1 MKNSPLHIKE
11 ILKYSLIL
19 LLVITIFSVLSRKWG
34 GKKGTLLDYEQ
45 ARQESLG
52 AEESPSSEN
61 VSADSSASQKD
72 DTDISSDDGT
82 QTGENK
88 TIPEETLSPTDAQ
101 TASSLHYNGSSSPE
115 RVSYKEG
122 FYYEPLSNDLISYIT
137 GISYPALPSE
147 ASEGTLNVGEQND
160 ISYADLRY
168 VHIIHYDFDGKLAEG
183 ELICHNSIAE
193 DLVEIFYDLYASE
206 YQIEKVI
213 LIENYN
219 GDDTASMADN
229 NTSCFN
235 YRMVDGTKSLSRHAL
250 GLAIDI
256 NPLYNPY
263 IRYDKKSGQTVSPVE
278 GEAYADRTVS
288 FPYKI
293 DPDDLCYRLFTE
305 HGFTWGGNWNSS
317 KDYQHFQ
324 KALP

>member
-1 MKNSPLHIKE
+1 MKKSPLPIKE
-11 ILKYSLIL
+11 LLKYSLIL
-19 LLVITIFSVLSRKWG
+19 LLVIAVFSVLSRKWS

-45 ARQESLG
+45 ARQESLS
-52 AEESPSSEN
+52 AEETPSAEN
-61 VSADSSASQKD
+61 DSADGSASQKD
-72 DTDISSDDGT
+72 ETDDLSDADG
-82 QTGENK
+82 
-88 TIPEETLSPTDAQ
+88 Q
-101 TASSLHYNGSSSPE
+101 TASSLHYNGSPSPE
-115 RVSYKEG
+115 RVTYKEG

-137 GISYPALPSE
+137 GISYPAPPSE
-147 ASEGTLNVGEQND
+147 ASENTLNVGEQND

-168 VHIIHYDFDGKLAEG
+168 VHIIHYDFDGNPAEG
-183 ELICHNSIAE
+183 ELICHNFIAE
-193 DLVEIFYDLYASE
+193 DLMEIFYDLYVSE
-206 YQIEKVI
+206 YQIEKVT

-235 YRMVDGTKSLSRHAL
+235 YRVVDGTKSLSKHAL
-250 GLAIDI
+250 GLAVDI

-263 IRYDKKSGQTVSPVE
+263 IRYDKKGGQTVSPVE

>member
-1 MKNSPLHIKE
+1 MKKSPLPIKE
-11 ILKYSLIL
+11 LLKYSLIL
-19 LLVITIFSVLSRKWG
+19 LLVIAVFSVLSRKWG

-45 ARQESLG
+45 ARQESLS
-52 AEESPSSEN
+52 AEETPSAEN
-61 VSADSSASQKD
+61 DSADGSA
-72 DTDISSDDGT
+72 
-82 QTGENK
+82 
-88 TIPEETLSPTDAQ
+88 
-101 TASSLHYNGSSSPE
+101 SLHYNGSSSPE

-147 ASEGTLNVGEQND
+147 APEGTLNVGEQND

-183 ELICHNSIAE
+183 ELICHNSIAD

-206 YQIEKVI
+206 YQIEKVT

-235 YRMVDGTKSLSRHAL
+235 YRVVDGTKSLSRHAL

-263 IRYDKKSGQTVSPVE
+263 IRYDKKGGQTVSPVE

>member
-1 MKNSPLHIKE
+1 MKKSPLPIKE

-19 LLVITIFSVLSRKWG
+19 LLVIAVFSVLSRKWG
-34 GKKGTLLDYEQ
+34 GKRGTLLDYEQ
-45 ARQESLG
+45 ARQESLSA
-52 AEESPSSEN
+52 AETLFAETPSPEN
-61 VSADSSASQKD
+61 DSADGS
-72 DTDISSDDGT
+72 
-82 QTGENK
+82 
-88 TIPEETLSPTDAQ
+88 
-101 TASSLHYNGSSSPE
+101 SSLHYNGSSSPE

-147 ASEGTLNVGEQND
+147 APEGTLNVGEQND

-206 YQIEKVI
+206 YQIEKVT

-235 YRMVDGTKSLSRHAL
+235 YRVVDGTKSLSRHAL

-263 IRYDKKSGQTVSPVE
+263 IRYDKKGGQTVSPVE

>member
-1 MKNSPLHIKE
+1 MKNSPLPIKE

-19 LLVITIFSVLSRKWG
+19 LLVIAIFSVLSRKWG

-52 AEESPSSEN
+52 AEETPSVEN
-61 VSADSSASQKD
+61 DSADSSA
-72 DTDISSDDGT
+72 
-82 QTGENK
+82 
-88 TIPEETLSPTDAQ
+88 
-101 TASSLHYNGSSSPE
+101 SLHYNGSSSPE

-147 ASEGTLNVGEQND
+147 APEGTLNVGEQND

-206 YQIEKVI
+206 YQIEKVT

-235 YRMVDGTKSLSRHAL
+235 YRVVDGTKSLSRHAL

-263 IRYDKKSGQTVSPVE
+263 IRYNKKGGQTVSPVE

>member
-1 MKNSPLHIKE
+1 MKKSPLPIKE
-11 ILKYSLIL
+11 LLKYSLIL
-19 LLVITIFSVLSRKWG
+19 LLVIAVFSVLSRKWG

-52 AEESPSSEN
+52 AEETPSADN
-61 VSADSSASQKD
+61 DSADSSA
-72 DTDISSDDGT
+72 
-82 QTGENK
+82 
-88 TIPEETLSPTDAQ
+88 
-101 TASSLHYNGSSSPE
+101 SLHYNGSSSPE

-137 GISYPALPSE
+137 GITYPALPSE
-147 ASEGTLNVGEQND
+147 ASENTLNVGEQND

-168 VHIIHYDFDGKLAEG
+168 VHIIHYDFDGNLAEG
-183 ELICHNSIAE
+183 ELICHNFIAE
-193 DLVEIFYDLYASE
+193 DLLEIFYDLYASE
-206 YQIEKVI
+206 YQIEKVT

-235 YRMVDGTKSLSRHAL
+235 YRMVDGTKSLSKHAL
-250 GLAIDI
+250 GLAVDI

-263 IRYDKKSGQTVSPVE
+263 IRYDKKGGQTVSPVE

>member
-1 MKNSPLHIKE
+1 MKNSPLPIKE

-19 LLVITIFSVLSRKWG
+19 LLVIAIFSVLSRKWG

-52 AEESPSSEN
+52 AEETPSAEN
-61 VSADSSASQKD
+61 DSSDSSA
-72 DTDISSDDGT
+72 
-82 QTGENK
+82 
-88 TIPEETLSPTDAQ
+88 
-101 TASSLHYNGSSSPE
+101 SLHYNGSSSPE

-147 ASEGTLNVGEQND
+147 APEGTLNVGEQND

-206 YQIEKVI
+206 YQIEKVT

-235 YRMVDGTKSLSRHAL
+235 YRVVDGTKSLSRHAL

-263 IRYDKKSGQTVSPVE
+263 IRYDKKGGQTVSPVE

>member
-1 MKNSPLHIKE
+1 MKKSPLPIKE
-11 ILKYSLIL
+11 LLKYSLIL
-19 LLVITIFSVLSRKWG
+19 LLVIAVFSVLSRKWG

-52 AEESPSSEN
+52 AEETPSADN
-61 VSADSSASQKD
+61 DSADSSA
-72 DTDISSDDGT
+72 
-82 QTGENK
+82 
-88 TIPEETLSPTDAQ
+88 
-101 TASSLHYNGSSSPE
+101 SLHYNGSSSPE

-137 GISYPALPSE
+137 GITYPALPSE
-147 ASEGTLNVGEQND
+147 ASENTLNVGEQND

-168 VHIIHYDFDGKLAEG
+168 VHIIHYDFDGNLAEG
-183 ELICHNSIAE
+183 ELICHNFIAE
-193 DLVEIFYDLYASE
+193 DLLEIFYDLYASE
-206 YQIEKVI
+206 YQIEKVT

-250 GLAIDI
+250 GLAVDI

-263 IRYDKKSGQTVSPVE
+263 IRYDKKGGQTVSPVE

>member
-1 MKNSPLHIKE
+1 MKNSPLPIKE

-19 LLVITIFSVLSRKWG
+19 LLVIAIFSVLSRKWG

-45 ARQESLG
+45 ARQESLD
-52 AEESPSSEN
+52 AEETPSAEN
-61 VSADSSASQKD
+61 DSADSSA
-72 DTDISSDDGT
+72 
-82 QTGENK
+82 
-88 TIPEETLSPTDAQ
+88 
-101 TASSLHYNGSSSPE
+101 SLHYNGSSSPE

-147 ASEGTLNVGEQND
+147 APEGTLNVGEQND

-206 YQIEKVI
+206 YQIEKVT

-235 YRMVDGTKSLSRHAL
+235 YRVVDGTKSLSRHAL

-263 IRYDKKSGQTVSPVE
+263 IRYDKKGGQTVSPVE

>member
-1 MKNSPLHIKE
+1 MKKTPLPIKE

-19 LLVITIFSVLSRKWG
+19 LLVIAVFSVLSRKWG
-34 GKKGTLLDYEQ
+34 GRNGTLLDYEQ
-45 ARQESLG
+45 ARQESLSTVETPS
-52 AEESPSSEN
+52 AEN
-61 VSADSSASQKD
+61 DSADGIASHED
-72 DTDISSDDGT
+72 
-82 QTGENK
+82 
-88 TIPEETLSPTDAQ
+88 
-101 TASSLHYNGSSSPE
+101 TASSLHYNSSPSPE

-137 GISYPALPSE
+137 GVSYPALPSE
-147 ASEGTLNVGEQND
+147 ASEDALNVGEQND

-168 VHIIHYDFDGKLAEG
+168 VHIIHYDFDGNLAEG

-206 YQIEKVI
+206 YQIEKVT

-235 YRMVDGTKSLSRHAL
+235 YRVVDGTKSLSKHAL

-263 IRYDKKSGQTVSPVE
+263 IRYDKKGGQTVSPVE

-293 DPDDLCYRLFTE
+293 DPDDLSYRLFTE

>member
-1 MKNSPLHIKE
+1 MKKSPLPIKE

-19 LLVITIFSVLSRKWG
+19 LLVIAVFSVLSRKWG

-45 ARQESLG
+45 ARQESLSTG
-52 AEESPSSEN
+52 ETPSAEN
-61 VSADSSASQKD
+61 NSADGSVSQKD
-72 DTDISSDDGT
+72 ETDDLSDDDT
-82 QTGENK
+82 
-88 TIPEETLSPTDAQ
+88 Q
-101 TASSLHYNGSSSPE
+101 TASSLHYNGSPSPE
-115 RVSYKEG
+115 RVTYKEG
-122 FYYEPLSNDLISYIT
+122 FYSEPLSNDLISYIT
-137 GISYPALPSE
+137 GISYPAQPSE
-147 ASEGTLNVGEQND
+147 ASENTLNVGEQND

-168 VHIIHYDFDGKLAEG
+168 VHIIHYDFDGNLAEG
-183 ELICHNSIAE
+183 ELICHNFIAE
-193 DLVEIFYDLYASE
+193 DLLEIFYDLYASE
-206 YQIEKVI
+206 YQIEKVT

-235 YRMVDGTKSLSRHAL
+235 YRVVDGTKSLSKHAL
-250 GLAIDI
+250 GLAVDI

-263 IRYDKKSGQTVSPVE
+263 IRYDKKGGQTVSPVE

-293 DPDDLCYRLFTE
+293 DPDDLCYRLFAE

>member
-1 MKNSPLHIKE
+1 MKNSPLPIKE

-19 LLVITIFSVLSRKWG
+19 LLVIAIFSVLSRKWG

-52 AEESPSSEN
+52 AEETPSAEN
-61 VSADSSASQKD
+61 DSADSSA
-72 DTDISSDDGT
+72 
-82 QTGENK
+82 
-88 TIPEETLSPTDAQ
+88 
-101 TASSLHYNGSSSPE
+101 SLHYNGSSSPE

-147 ASEGTLNVGEQND
+147 APEGTLNVGEQND

-206 YQIEKVI
+206 YQIEKVT

-235 YRMVDGTKSLSRHAL
+235 YRVVDGTKFLSRHAL

-263 IRYDKKSGQTVSPVE
+263 IRYDKKGGQTVSPVE

>member
-1 MKNSPLHIKE
+1 MKNSPLPIKE

-19 LLVITIFSVLSRKWG
+19 LLVIAIFSVLSRKWG

-52 AEESPSSEN
+52 AEETPSADN
-61 VSADSSASQKD
+61 DSADSSA
-72 DTDISSDDGT
+72 
-82 QTGENK
+82 
-88 TIPEETLSPTDAQ
+88 
-101 TASSLHYNGSSSPE
+101 SLHYNGSSSPE

-147 ASEGTLNVGEQND
+147 APEGTLNVGEQND

-168 VHIIHYDFDGKLAEG
+168 VHIVHYDFDGKLAEG

-206 YQIEKVI
+206 YQIEKVT

-235 YRMVDGTKSLSRHAL
+235 YRVVDGTKSLSRHAL

-263 IRYDKKSGQTVSPVE
+263 IRYDKKGGQTVSPVE

>member
-1 MKNSPLHIKE
+1 MKKSPLPIKE

-19 LLVITIFSVLSRKWG
+19 LLVIAVFSVLSRKWG

-45 ARQESLG
+45 ARQESLSTG
-52 AEESPSSEN
+52 ETPSAEN
-61 VSADSSASQKD
+61 NSADGSVSQKD
-72 DTDISSDDGT
+72 ETDDLSDDDT
-82 QTGENK
+82 
-88 TIPEETLSPTDAQ
+88 Q
-101 TASSLHYNGSSSPE
+101 TASSLHYNGSPSPE
-115 RVSYKEG
+115 RVTYKEG

-137 GISYPALPSE
+137 GISFPALPSE
-147 ASEGTLNVGEQND
+147 ASENTLNVGEQND

-168 VHIIHYDFDGKLAEG
+168 VHIIHYDFDGNLAEG
-183 ELICHNSIAE
+183 ELICHNFIAE
-193 DLVEIFYDLYASE
+193 DLLEIFYDLYASE
-206 YQIEKVI
+206 YQIEKVT

-235 YRMVDGTKSLSRHAL
+235 YRVVDGTKSLSKHAL
-250 GLAIDI
+250 GLAVDI

-263 IRYDKKSGQTVSPVE
+263 IRYDKKGGQTVSPVE

>member
-1 MKNSPLHIKE
+1 MKKSPLPIKE

-19 LLVITIFSVLSRKWG
+19 LLVIAVFSVLSRKWG
-34 GKKGTLLDYEQ
+34 GKKGTLLDYEL
-45 ARQESLG
+45 ARQESLSAG
-52 AEESPSSEN
+52 ETPSAEN
-61 VSADSSASQKD
+61 DSADGSVSQKD
-72 DTDISSDDGT
+72 ETDDLSDAG
-82 QTGENK
+82 
-88 TIPEETLSPTDAQ
+88 AQ
-101 TASSLHYNGSSSPE
+101 TASSLHYNGSPSPE
-115 RVSYKEG
+115 RVTYTEG

-147 ASEGTLNVGEQND
+147 ASENTLNVREQND

-168 VHIIHYDFDGKLAEG
+168 VHIVHYDFDGNLAEG
-183 ELICHNSIAE
+183 ELICHNFIAE
-193 DLVEIFYDLYASE
+193 DLLEIFYDLYASE
-206 YQIEKVI
+206 YQIEKVT

-219 GDDTASMADN
+219 SDDTASMADN

-235 YRMVDGTKSLSRHAL
+235 YRVVDGTKSLSKHAL
-250 GLAIDI
+250 GLAVDI

-263 IRYDKKSGQTVSPVE
+263 IRYDKKGGQTVSPVE

>member
-1 MKNSPLHIKE
+1 MKNSPLPIKE

-19 LLVITIFSVLSRKWG
+19 LLVIAIFSVLSRKWG

-52 AEESPSSEN
+52 AEETPSVEN
-61 VSADSSASQKD
+61 DSADSSA
-72 DTDISSDDGT
+72 
-82 QTGENK
+82 
-88 TIPEETLSPTDAQ
+88 
-101 TASSLHYNGSSSPE
+101 SLHYNGSSSPE

-147 ASEGTLNVGEQND
+147 APEGTLNVGEQND

-183 ELICHNSIAE
+183 ELICHNSIAD

-206 YQIEKVI
+206 YQIEKVT

-235 YRMVDGTKSLSRHAL
+235 YRVVDGTKSLSRHAL

-263 IRYDKKSGQTVSPVE
+263 IRYDKKGGQTVSPVE

>member
-1 MKNSPLHIKE
+1 MKNSPLPIKE

-19 LLVITIFSVLSRKWG
+19 LLVIAIFSVLSRKWG

-45 ARQESLG
+45 ARQESLD
-52 AEESPSSEN
+52 AEETPSTEN
-61 VSADSSASQKD
+61 DSADSSA
-72 DTDISSDDGT
+72 
-82 QTGENK
+82 
-88 TIPEETLSPTDAQ
+88 
-101 TASSLHYNGSSSPE
+101 SLHYNGSSSPE

-147 ASEGTLNVGEQND
+147 APEGTLNVGEQND

-206 YQIEKVI
+206 YQIEKVT

-235 YRMVDGTKSLSRHAL
+235 YRVVDGTKSLSRHAL

-263 IRYDKKSGQTVSPVE
+263 IRYDKKGGQTVSPVE

>member
-1 MKNSPLHIKE
+1 MKKSPLPIKE

-19 LLVITIFSVLSRKWG
+19 LLVIAVFSVLSRKWS
-34 GKKGTLLDYEQ
+34 GKKGTLLDYEL
-45 ARQESLG
+45 ARQESLSAG
-52 AEESPSSEN
+52 ETPSAEN
-61 VSADSSASQKD
+61 DSADGSVSQKD
-72 DTDISSDDGT
+72 ETDDLSDDDT
-82 QTGENK
+82 
-88 TIPEETLSPTDAQ
+88 Q
-101 TASSLHYNGSSSPE
+101 TASSLHYNGSPSPE
-115 RVSYKEG
+115 RVTYKEG

-137 GISYPALPSE
+137 GISYPAPPSE
-147 ASEGTLNVGEQND
+147 ASENTLNVGEQND

-168 VHIIHYDFDGKLAEG
+168 VHIIHYDFDGNLAEG
-183 ELICHNSIAE
+183 ELICHNFIAE
-193 DLVEIFYDLYASE
+193 DLLEIFYDLYVSE
-206 YQIEKVI
+206 YQIEKVT

-219 GDDTASMADN
+219 GDNTASMADN

-235 YRMVDGTKSLSRHAL
+235 YRMVDGTKSLSKHAL
-250 GLAIDI
+250 GLAVDI

-263 IRYDKKSGQTVSPVE
+263 IRYDKKGGQTVSPVE

>member
-1 MKNSPLHIKE
+1 MIA
-11 ILKYSLIL
+11 
-19 LLVITIFSVLSRKWG
+19 VFSVLSRKWG

-45 ARQESLG
+45 ARQESLSTG
-52 AEESPSSEN
+52 ETPSAEN
-61 VSADSSASQKD
+61 DSADGSASQKD
-72 DTDISSDDGT
+72 ETDDLSDA
-82 QTGENK
+82 
-88 TIPEETLSPTDAQ
+88 SAQ
-101 TASSLHYNGSSSPE
+101 TASSLHYNGSPSPE
-115 RVSYKEG
+115 RVTYTEG

-147 ASEGTLNVGEQND
+147 ASENTLNVREQND

-168 VHIIHYDFDGKLAEG
+168 VHIVHYDFDGNLAEG
-183 ELICHNSIAE
+183 ELICHNFIAE
-193 DLVEIFYDLYASE
+193 DLLEIFYDLYASE
-206 YQIEKVI
+206 YQIEKVT

-219 GDDTASMADN
+219 SDDTASMADN

-235 YRMVDGTKSLSRHAL
+235 YRVVDGTKSLSKHAL
-250 GLAIDI
+250 GLAVDI

-263 IRYDKKSGQTVSPVE
+263 IRYDKKGGQTVSPVE